1 VCAAGGVFNILL
13 MMGGNLVGFVL
24 GMDGAQYFA
33 HQLVSSWD
41 GKSCSESP
49 CAQFAD
55 RNADLGIRFLFIACS
70 CLFVGVQL
78 MFEYRYVGLFM
89 IADWP
94 VLILGD

>member
-1 VCAAGGVFNILL
+1 MCAAGGVFNILL

-33 HQLVSSWD
+33 HL
-41 GKSCSESP
+41 
-49 CAQFAD
+49 
-55 RNADLGIRFLFIACS
+55 ACS